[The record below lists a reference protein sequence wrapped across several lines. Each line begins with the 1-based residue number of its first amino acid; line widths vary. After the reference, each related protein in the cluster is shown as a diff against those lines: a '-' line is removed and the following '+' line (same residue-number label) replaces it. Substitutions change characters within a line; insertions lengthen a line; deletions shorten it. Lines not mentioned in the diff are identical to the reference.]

1 MKLSPEE
8 ISDIAAE
15 VVRQL
20 LPVLSG
26 RELPTQPPPVPAP
39 TPGSYLARRQAALD
53 IAAKK
58 GCLKNRAA

>member
-1 MKLSPEE
+1 MNLTQAD
-8 ISDIAAE
+8 IAAIAAE

-26 RELPTQPPPVPAP
+26 REVSLPSPQPAA
-39 TPGSYLARRQAALD
+39 PGSYLARRQAALD

-58 GCLKNRAA
+58 GCLKGRAA